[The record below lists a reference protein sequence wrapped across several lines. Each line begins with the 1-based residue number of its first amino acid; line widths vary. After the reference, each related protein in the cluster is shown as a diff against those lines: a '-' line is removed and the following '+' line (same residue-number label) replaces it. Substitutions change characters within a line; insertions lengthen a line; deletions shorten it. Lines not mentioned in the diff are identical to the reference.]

1 MDGMVLFGAV
11 RFGMAVMAG
20 YVSVRLVWVRRS
32 RYVAVGYVMVGL
44 GLARYAKAVEARY
57 GETR

>member
-1 MDGMVLFGAV
+1 
-11 RFGMAVMAG
+11 MAG

-32 RYVAVGYVMVGL
+32 RCGAVRFVLVPRGSVSL
-44 GLARYAKAVEARY
+44 GEAVEARY